1 MGLLWKGQASA
12 LGVMQPVATVRRKF
26 TASHITTTVKTVV
39 GAVYFVDHNAASA
52 LSTTRA
58 KAWTTVV
65 ISTATSGPRG
75 IPVVCEEIVSYGASM
90 SGVVSGPCK
99 SLVYGAA
106 AVGDRLAVAT
116 SGENYFVTTTVQADV
131 RGFFEGI
138 TQSAVT
144 TAVLCDI
151 ILAGHPNI

>member
-1 MGLLWKGQASA
+1 
-12 LGVMQPVATVRRKF
+12 MQPVATVRRKF

-39 GAVYFVDHNAASA
+39 GGIYMVDHNAASA
-52 LSTTRA
+52 LSTTRT
-58 KAWTTVV
+58 KAWTTFV
-65 ISTATSGPRG
+65 ISTATNGPRG
-75 IPVVCEEIVSYGASM
+75 IPVVCEAIVGYGESV
-90 SGVVSGPCK
+90 SCVVSGPCK
-99 SLVYGAA
+99 ALVYGAA

-116 SGENYFVTTTVQADV
+116 SGENYLVTTTTQADV